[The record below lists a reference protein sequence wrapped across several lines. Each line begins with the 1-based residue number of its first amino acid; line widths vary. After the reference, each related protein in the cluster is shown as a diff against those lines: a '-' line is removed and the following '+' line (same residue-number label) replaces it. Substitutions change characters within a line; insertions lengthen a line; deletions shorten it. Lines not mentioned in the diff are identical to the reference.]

1 MENNIENNYNLYDL
15 NVYVENINKIHIY
28 NEIDK
33 DIQNILIFKDDS
45 YFLHFNNI
53 IEKNPLI
60 TLMLLKSSNNPLFE
74 LDKINNLSLAFKIFG
89 LESLRGFLLEYHLDN
104 KDFRIFLELIYKKD
118 INHLIFISK
127 VRKDFISILLK
138 KLFKLEKSYLESTR
152 FILDLGL
159 LYTSDIIYELDTN
172 NKNLSSKVEEFYSS
186 YETLI
191 VSEEILLNFNNYTLF
206 SKLLKKWNFPP
217 IIYELIKNIPLDEIS
232 LDEENKDLLN
242 NDFIYDINLLKVIN
256 KIINFEKGIAKEDEL
271 SEYLNELKQSNLNID
286 LIKEILEEL
295 KPI

>member
-1 MENNIENNYNLYDL
+1 M
-15 NVYVENINKIHIY
+15 
-28 NEIDK
+28 
-33 DIQNILIFKDDS
+33 
-45 YFLHFNNI
+45 
-53 IEKNPLI
+53 
-60 TLMLLKSSNNPLFE
+60 
-74 LDKINNLSLAFKIFG
+74 
-89 LESLRGFLLEYHLDN
+89 
-104 KDFRIFLELIYKKD
+104 
-118 INHLIFISK
+118 
-127 VRKDFISILLK
+127 
-138 KLFKLEKSYLESTR
+138 
-152 FILDLGL
+152 
-159 LYTSDIIYELDTN
+159 YTSDIIYELDTN